1 MRIDALALRNFRN
14 YDALN
19 VTFAPDC
26 NVIVGEN
33 AQGKTN
39 LLEAIVYLSSA
50 RSPRARAE
58 KELIS
63 FGKSECSIKANAFA
77 RNRDF
82 LLEIALAAGR
92 RRKILIN
99 KVPAKKGSDLS
110 DVLGAVYF
118 CLEDLLLI
126 RDGAAARRKFMDDAL
141 CQLRARYAQALSDY
155 HRAYEHKTRILRD
168 SEEYPSLLDTLPEF
182 DLRMAQSGAVII
194 YYRARFC
201 ERLKEYAGIAHREC
215 SGGREELGVEYQT
228 VSTISDPL
236 APIETIYDQLR
247 AHQASHAAAERVSR
261 MCLSGPHK
269 DDIAVT
275 IGGVNARQFS
285 SQGQTRT
292 AALAFKLA
300 EREIY
305 REITSRTPLL
315 LLDDVL
321 SELDPKRQE
330 YVLNRI
336 SGGQVFITCCEED
349 RLGTLLSGKVFHI
362 ANGKVV
368 SPRFARKFV
377 PCVTGLPHKGDI
389 LFWKRIPPLEPP
401 EKHEGPSPSTPLT
414 LPVCSLNDCT
424 RCAVWVRCTWL
435 RHESS
440 AIRYWLQPRLTTVR
454 RE

>member
-1 MRIDALALRNFRN
+1 MRVDRLTLDGFRN
-14 YDALN
+14 YRRQALEL
-19 VTFAPDC
+19 DESC
-26 NVIVGEN
+26 NVIYGEN

-39 LLEAIVYLSSA
+39 LLEAVVYLSCG
-50 RSPRARAE
+50 RSPRAHGDR
-58 KELIS
+58 ELIGFERQDAS
-63 FGKSECSIKANAFA
+63 VTGHIYSREREFTT
-77 RNRDF
+77 
-82 LLEIALAAGR
+82 EIQLFREKR
-92 RRKILIN
+92 RRMTVN
-99 KVPAKKGSDLS
+99 GVPARTNAALS
-110 DVLGAVYF
+110 DVLHTVFF
-118 CLEDLLLI
+118 CPEDLLLI

-182 DLRMAQSGAVII
+182 DLRMAQSGAVLI

-201 ERLKEYAGIAHREC
+201 ERLGEYARIAHREC
-215 SGGREELGVEYQT
+215 SGGREELGVTYQT
-228 VSTISDPL
+228 VSTISNPL
-236 APIETIYDQLR
+236 APIETIYEQLR
-247 AHQASHAAAERVSR
+247 AHQSSHATAERASR

-349 RLGTLLSGKVFHI
+349 RLGTLLSGKVFRI
-362 ANGKVV
+362 ANGAVV
-368 SPRFARKFV
+368 
-377 PCVTGLPHKGDI
+377 
-389 LFWKRIPPLEPP
+389 
-401 EKHEGPSPSTPLT
+401 
-414 LPVCSLNDCT
+414 
-424 RCAVWVRCTWL
+424 
-435 RHESS
+435 
-440 AIRYWLQPRLTTVR
+440 
-454 RE
+454 

>member
-1 MRIDALALRNFRN
+1 MRIDALKLQSFRN
-14 YDALN
+14 YDALD
-19 VTFAPDC
+19 VAFAPDC

-50 RSPRARAE
+50 HSPRTRAE
-58 KELIS
+58 RELIS
-63 FGKSECSIKANAFA
+63 FGKSEAKLTAQAFA
-77 RNRDF
+77 RSRDF
-82 LLEIALAAGR
+82 LLEVSLAAGK

-99 KVPAKKGSDLS
+99 KVPAKKGSELT

-118 CLEDLLLI
+118 CPEDLLLI
-126 RDGAAARRKFMDDAL
+126 RDGAAARRRFMDDAL

-182 DLRMAQSGAVII
+182 DLRMAQSGAVLI

-201 ERLKEYAGIAHREC
+201 ERLGEYARTAHCEC
-215 SGGREELGVEYQT
+215 SGGREELGVTYQT
-228 VSTISDPL
+228 VSTIPDPL
-236 APIETIYDQLR
+236 APIETIYEQLL
-247 AHQASHAAAERVSR
+247 AHQSSHATAERASR

-269 DDIAVT
+269 DDIAVM

-362 ANGKVV
+362 ANGAVV
-368 SPRFARKFV
+368 
-377 PCVTGLPHKGDI
+377 
-389 LFWKRIPPLEPP
+389 
-401 EKHEGPSPSTPLT
+401 
-414 LPVCSLNDCT
+414 
-424 RCAVWVRCTWL
+424 
-435 RHESS
+435 
-440 AIRYWLQPRLTTVR
+440 
-454 RE
+454 

>member
-1 MRIDALALRNFRN
+1 MKLTGLTLYHFRN
-14 YDALN
+14 YEELHLALHPGVN
-19 VTFAPDC
+19 LL
-26 NVIVGEN
+26 VGEN

-50 RSPRARAE
+50 HSPRTRADR
-58 KELIS
+58 ELIS
-63 FGKSECSIKANAFA
+63 FGKSEAKLTAQAFA
-77 RNRDF
+77 RSRDF
-82 LLEIALAAGR
+82 LLEVSLAAGK

-118 CLEDLLLI
+118 CPEDLLLI
-126 RDGAAARRKFMDDAL
+126 RDGAAARRRFMDDAL
-141 CQLRARYAQALSDY
+141 CQLRARYAQSLADY

-182 DLRMAQSGAVII
+182 DLRMAQSGAVVI

-215 SGGREELGVEYQT
+215 SGGREELGVTYQT
-228 VSTISDPL
+228 VSTITDPL
-236 APIETIYDQLR
+236 APIETIYEQLR
-247 AHQASHAAAERVSR
+247 AHQAAHAGAERASR

-362 ANGKVV
+362 SQGAVV
-368 SPRFARKFV
+368 
-377 PCVTGLPHKGDI
+377 
-389 LFWKRIPPLEPP
+389 
-401 EKHEGPSPSTPLT
+401 
-414 LPVCSLNDCT
+414 
-424 RCAVWVRCTWL
+424 
-435 RHESS
+435 
-440 AIRYWLQPRLTTVR
+440 
-454 RE
+454 